1 MKKSFYQNNK
11 RLREFLE
18 NGNQVIRP
26 KEKGKKT
33 WPGMLNRSTSDFL
46 ETLRPESTCIQ
57 VRVGQGANGRIF
69 MKKAASLFLM

>member
-18 NGNQVIRP
+18 NGNQMIRP

-33 WPGMLNRSTSDFL
+33 WPWVLDRSTSDFL
-46 ETLRPESTCIQ
+46 ETLRPESLL
-57 VRVGQGANGRIF
+57 VY
-69 MKKAASLFLM
+69 K